1 MRFIP
6 VAFLSCLA
14 LSACNPSEPLKE
26 SMPHISITG
35 SASEDVAPD
44 EATILFSVVTERPGA
59 EEAAA
64 ENAKALK
71 AVVDELHAQGVASD
85 DIQTVGVSL
94 SPYSSEERDPRTGA
108 VKRVQ
113 KGFRARNDMR
123 ATIKTIDNAGK
134 IAQRIVEKG
143 ANAIQDIVFDLSDAE
158 ARLNKLRG
166 DAVKNAHQRA
176 EIYVDAIGLKLGK
189 VLEIAPEPDEGQAPQ
204 ALQARGGFVA
214 AKAAD
219 AMPIEAGRRKLTTRV
234 TVTWALGR

>member
-1 MRFIP
+1 M
-6 VAFLSCLA
+6 
-14 LSACNPSEPLKE
+14 
-26 SMPHISITG
+26 
-35 SASEDVAPD
+35 
-44 EATILFSVVTERPGA
+44 
-59 EEAAA
+59 
-64 ENAKALK
+64 
-71 AVVDELHAQGVASD
+71 DELHAQGVASD
-85 DIQTVGVSL
+85 EIQTVGVSL